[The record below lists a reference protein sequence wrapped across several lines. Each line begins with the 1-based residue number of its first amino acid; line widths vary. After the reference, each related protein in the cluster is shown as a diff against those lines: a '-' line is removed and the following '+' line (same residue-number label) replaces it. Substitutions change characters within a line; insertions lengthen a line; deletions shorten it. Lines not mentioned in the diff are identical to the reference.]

1 MLKPGTCSETKS
13 CAGAPAG
20 SQAGAEDREQKV
32 PSTQGG
38 EAVSLGPRSE
48 GWPALDACGN
58 IREAKLELLGL
69 AVVQSRG
76 RTAFLLLVC
85 PPLYFPN
92 PTLSPGCRDSHFC
105 L

>member
-1 MLKPGTCSETKS
+1 MVKPGTRSETKS
-13 CAGAPAG
+13 CSGGPAG

-48 GWPALDACGN
+48 GRPALDACGN
-58 IREAKLELLGL
+58 IREAKLELMGL
-69 AVVQSRG
+69 VVAQSRG

-85 PPLYFPN
+85 PPLYFPS
-92 PTLSPGCRDSHFC
+92 PTLSPGCRDSHFY